1 MKEIENDKEIVE
13 LIRET
18 SKDLRELNFDLKPIT
33 KKGYLFQ
40 EKVFLDE
47 GALEEYIKEHMS
59 ELEDFYTKDM
69 LDDLTILHREEV
81 EEVEVIF

>member
-1 MKEIENDKEIVE
+1 MKEIENDKKIIESIKGSTTE
-13 LIRET
+13 LTI
-18 SKDLRELNFDLKPIT
+18 LNTKLSSS

-40 EKVFLDE
+40 DKVFLSEDK
-47 GALEEYIKEHMS
+47 AEEYIKEHMS

-69 LDDLTILHREEV
+69 LDDLAIIHMEEI